1 MQSTI
6 TNLNS
11 HLLPTERQHCGKQ
24 LPWSIPLNQIHNL
37 NLRCQKERFCA
48 FLSYLFCSV
57 YCYVSFNIFW
67 CCSLFVFVY
76 DLVFFLL
83 FFAGP
88 HTSHTVSLRCLKWA
102 LWCVARPS
110 KSPQKSPSWLSFKLQ
125 YTLQFL
131 CKKSLY
137 LQDIFFVIC
146 FSLFSYSLWFPFI
159 LLTVENGFQTKL

>member
-6 TNLNS
+6 TKLNF

-102 LWCVARPS
+102 LWCGWDPPRVLKRAHRGFLVS
-110 KSPQKSPSWLSFKLQ
+110 CN
-125 YTLQFL
+125 TLYS
-131 CKKSLY
+131 SLVRKVCTY
-137 LQDIFFVIC
+137 KIID
-146 FSLFSYSLWFPFI
+146 LWFVFLFFHI
-159 LLTVENGFQTKL
+159 TCDFHLQGVFLTVPPNFQC